1 MVYLENFFPV
11 PLRCAHC
18 DEPSCLAVCEHNA
31 ISKSESGAVLIDEEK
46 CVGCGSC
53 ALACP
58 YGMITLD
65 LDAKR
70 AVKCDLC
77 VDLTS
82 KGKEPACV
90 ENCALKA
97 LVYDDIEILETI
109 DKKKVKEI
117 ISPGDLLRTVM
128 AVKEG

>member
-11 PLRCAHC
+11 PLRCVHC
-18 DEPSCLAVCEHNA
+18 DEPSCLAVCEYNA
-31 ISKSESGAVLIDEEK
+31 ILKSEFGIILIDEEK

-65 LDAKR
+65 LTTKR

-77 VDLTS
+77 VDLIS
-82 KGKEPACV
+82 MGKSPACV

-97 LVYDDIEILETI
+97 LVYDELENLEDLNKEQI
-109 DKKKVKEI
+109 DEI
-117 ISPGDLLRTVM
+117 ISSGDLLRGIMV
-128 AVKEG
+128 VKEG